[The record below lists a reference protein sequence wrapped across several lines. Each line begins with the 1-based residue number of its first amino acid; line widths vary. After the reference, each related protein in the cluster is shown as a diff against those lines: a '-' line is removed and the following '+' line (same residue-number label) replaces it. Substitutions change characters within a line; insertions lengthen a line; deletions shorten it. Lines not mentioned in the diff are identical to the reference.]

1 MECPARGLA
10 QSSDDVTELHML
22 VSKIKWK
29 KVTTNIIV
37 SYGTMKSMQR
47 LNDSD
52 LHWRRCKQKFTHV
65 EDMHIL

>member
-1 MECPARGLA
+1 MACPARGLA

-22 VSKIKWK
+22 VSEIKWK

-37 SYGTMKSMQR
+37 RYGTMNSMQW

-52 LHWRRCKQKFTHV
+52 LHLCRYKQKFTHV